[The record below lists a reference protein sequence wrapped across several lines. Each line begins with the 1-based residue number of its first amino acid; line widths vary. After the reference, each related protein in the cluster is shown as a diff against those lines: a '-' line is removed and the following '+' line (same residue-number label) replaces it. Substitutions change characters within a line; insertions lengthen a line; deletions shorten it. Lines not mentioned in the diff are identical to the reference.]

1 MPWTYTLETPISNM
15 RPTNVFI
22 TGGTGYMGRRLI
34 PALVTRGHS
43 VHAFVRRGS
52 ESRVPS
58 DARAIVGDVLS
69 RDSLASAIPAGSVVV
84 HLVGTPR
91 PSPKKAAQFE
101 ALDFVSARECI
112 AAAKTAGARHFVYVS
127 VAQPAPIMH
136 AYVDVRVRIEALL
149 RESGLPHTI
158 IRPWYVLGPG
168 HRWPYLLVPL
178 YWLWTAWPSTRDAAR
193 RLGLVTL
200 AQMIGTLIWAV
211 ETAETESRIVDVP
224 EIRRRTVIA
233 ER

>member
-1 MPWTYTLETPISNM
+1 MQ
-15 RPTNVFI
+15 RANVFI

-43 VHAFVRRGS
+43 VEAFVRRGS

-58 DARAIVGDVLS
+58 DAKATAGDVLS
-69 RDSLASAIPAGSVVV
+69 RDSLAAAIPAGSIVV

-112 AAAKTAGARHFVYVS
+112 AAAKMAGARHFIYVS
-127 VAQPAPIMH
+127 VAHPAPIMQ
-136 AYVDVRVRIEALL
+136 AYVGVRIRVEALL
-149 RESGLPHTI
+149 VESGIPHTI

-168 HRWPYLLVPL
+168 HQWPYLLIPL
-178 YWLWTAWPSTRDAAR
+178 YWIWSALPSTRDAAR

-200 AQMIGTLIWAV
+200 AQMIGTLVWAV
-211 ETAETESRIVDVP
+211 ESADSESRVVDVP
-224 EIRRRTVIA
+224 EIRQRG
-233 ER
+233 EK

>member
-1 MPWTYTLETPISNM
+1 MQ
-15 RPTNVFI
+15 RANVFI

-43 VHAFVRRGS
+43 IQAFVRRGS

-58 DARAIVGDVLS
+58 DAEAIAGDVLS
-69 RDSLASAIPAGSVVV
+69 RDSLAAAIPAGSVVV

-91 PSPKKAAQFE
+91 PSPKKASQFE
-101 ALDFVSARECI
+101 TLDFVSARECI

-127 VAQPAPIMH
+127 VAHPSPIMQ
-136 AYVDVRVRIEALL
+136 AYIGVRVRVEALL
-149 RESGLPHTI
+149 EESGIPHTI

-168 HRWPYLLVPL
+168 HRWPYVLVPM
-178 YWLWTAWPSTRDAAR
+178 YWLLSVLPATRDGAR

-200 AQMIGTLIWAV
+200 AEMIGTLTWAV
-211 ETAETESRIVDVP
+211 ESAETESRIVDVP
-224 EIRRRTVIA
+224 EIRRRGKP
-233 ER
+233 